1 MVKEVIESIKE
12 AEAKAAGIIEEARK
26 KRGEIVAGERDRAR
40 RAVEEADKAG
50 KEEVRVALERAQRDA
65 EARIEGIASDENKKR
80 KAVGD
85 VAAKNIPRAVE
96 AVIERMLE

>member
-1 MVKEVIESIKE
+1 MVREVIEGIKE

-40 RAVEEADKAG
+40 RAAEEADKAG

-65 EARIEGIASDENKKR
+65 EGRIEGIASDENKKR
-80 KAVGD
+80 KAVRD